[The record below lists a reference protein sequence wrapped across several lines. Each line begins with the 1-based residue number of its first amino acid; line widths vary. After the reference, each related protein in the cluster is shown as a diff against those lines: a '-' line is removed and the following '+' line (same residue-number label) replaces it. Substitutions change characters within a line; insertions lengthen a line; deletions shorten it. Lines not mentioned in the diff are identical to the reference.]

1 MLIRSIKYVWA
12 PVNTRAEMGVHR
24 VQQLKFIKRLGEHH
38 LWKSD
43 LSSWRV
49 IEAQVIRVSECR
61 MLKVYSAEHH
71 TRVLFVVE
79 FSRVTADSFCV
90 KTDCDLDRTQTKC
103 CQFNASHRR
112 YSRTISMLIT
122 SSHVWIKLKNNPCW
136 TVLGL
141 LYCETSLNCDGGQQ
155 QTVWVT
161 VSYLTSKWVR
171 LIQTA
176 DGARLTRE
184 VILLNMINA
193 GRCCPA

>member
-1 MLIRSIKYVWA
+1 MLIRSIKYVWT

-103 CQFNASHRR
+103 CQFNASHSR

-122 SSHVWIKLKNNPCW
+122 SSHVWIKLKNNP
-136 TVLGL
+136 
-141 LYCETSLNCDGGQQ
+141 
-155 QTVWVT
+155 
-161 VSYLTSKWVR
+161 
-171 LIQTA
+171 
-176 DGARLTRE
+176 
-184 VILLNMINA
+184 VILLNHLGFKLWWRSTTNSLGHSFIFNLQMSSTNPNCRWSTA
-193 GRCCPA
+193 HAWSDSVEYD